1 MSKPVCLGLSIL
13 ELSKILMFQFWYDY
27 VKLKHG
33 EKAKLCYMD
42 IGSYFV
48 YINRDD
54 IYENIAVTGLIKDKL
69 GGKIMTQF
77 VGLRGKTYIYLTD
90 HGREDSVSKGD
101 KIVCHKKK
109 T

>member
-1 MSKPVCLGLSIL
+1 
-13 ELSKILMFQFWYDY
+13 MFQFWYDY

-69 GGKIMTQF
+69 GGKIMT
-77 VGLRGKTYIYLTD
+77 
-90 HGREDSVSKGD
+90 
-101 KIVCHKKK
+101 
-109 T
+109 